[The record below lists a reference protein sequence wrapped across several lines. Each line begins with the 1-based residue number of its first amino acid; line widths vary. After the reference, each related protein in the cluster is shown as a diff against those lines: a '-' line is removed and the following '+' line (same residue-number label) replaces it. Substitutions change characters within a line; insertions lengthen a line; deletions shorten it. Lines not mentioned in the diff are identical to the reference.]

1 MHKREIFLIFAAD
14 LKHKKMGIYK
24 YQAEIDALIQQ
35 GLKMPKVVK
44 PNDLKGFRFVF
55 STDMS
60 KSYLPNYIMK
70 PQRAIMNG
78 QRKVDVGGYALSC
91 FTEKDKA
98 IKFYHLLAKNMRNIY
113 KAIGDRISSGIVTNK
128 DGNITTPA
136 SNGHYNLFEFPSCD
150 LSKTFKLEEGNYEN
164 NKRYL
169 HQEAQLRQIQ
179 ESGRSYIFRWT
190 IVVTLR
196 YQQG

>member
-1 MHKREIFLIFAAD
+1 MKTQKKKPKNLQKREIFLIFATD

-113 KAIGDRISSGIVTNK
+113 KAIGDSISSGIVTNK

-150 LSKTFKLEEGNYEN
+150 LSKTFKLEEG
-164 NKRYL
+164 KL
-169 HQEAQLRQIQ
+169 
-179 ESGRSYIFRWT
+179 
-190 IVVTLR
+190 
-196 YQQG
+196 

>member
-1 MHKREIFLIFAAD
+1 
-14 LKHKKMGIYK
+14 MGTYK

-35 GLKMPKVVK
+35 GLKMPEVVK

-55 STDMS
+55 SSDMS

-91 FTEKDKA
+91 FIEKDKA

-113 KAIGDRISSGIVTNK
+113 KTIGDSISSGIVTNN
-128 DGNITTPA
+128 DGNITAPA

-150 LSKTFKLEEGNYEN
+150 LSKTFKLEEE
-164 NKRYL
+164 KL
-169 HQEAQLRQIQ
+169 
-179 ESGRSYIFRWT
+179 
-190 IVVTLR
+190 
-196 YQQG
+196 

>member
-1 MHKREIFLIFAAD
+1 
-14 LKHKKMGIYK
+14 MGTYK

-35 GLKMPKVVK
+35 GLKMPEVVK

-113 KAIGDRISSGIVTNK
+113 KAIGDSISSGIVANK

-150 LSKTFKLEEGNYEN
+150 LSKTFKLEEG
-164 NKRYL
+164 KL
-169 HQEAQLRQIQ
+169 
-179 ESGRSYIFRWT
+179 
-190 IVVTLR
+190 
-196 YQQG
+196 

>member
-1 MHKREIFLIFAAD
+1 
-14 LKHKKMGIYK
+14 MGIYK

-78 QRKVDVGGYALSC
+78 QRKVDVGGYGSVLLYRKGQSHQVLSLTC
-91 FTEKDKA
+91 KKYEK
-98 IKFYHLLAKNMRNIY
+98 Y
-113 KAIGDRISSGIVTNK
+113 
-128 DGNITTPA
+128 
-136 SNGHYNLFEFPSCD
+136 
-150 LSKTFKLEEGNYEN
+150 
-164 NKRYL
+164 
-169 HQEAQLRQIQ
+169 IQ
-179 ESGRSYIFRWT
+179 SYR
-190 IVVTLR
+190 
-196 YQQG
+196 

>member
-1 MHKREIFLIFAAD
+1 
-14 LKHKKMGIYK
+14 MGTYK

-35 GLKMPKVVK
+35 GLKMPEVVK

-55 STDMS
+55 NSDMS

-78 QRKVDVGGYALSC
+78 QRKVDVGRYALSC
-91 FTEKDKA
+91 FIEKDKA

-113 KAIGDRISSGIVTNK
+113 KVIGASISSGIVTNN
-128 DGNITTPA
+128 DGNITAPA

-150 LSKTFKLEEGNYEN
+150 LSKTFKLEED
-164 NKRYL
+164 KL
-169 HQEAQLRQIQ
+169 
-179 ESGRSYIFRWT
+179 
-190 IVVTLR
+190 
-196 YQQG
+196 